1 MPIEEGGFYD
11 RDPRDFEL
19 RVAIIYPGPYRVAVS
34 SLGHQILYF
43 LMNSI
48 DSVMAERFVS
58 DLNGSVESGRPL
70 DEFDIVL
77 ATLHFEGQYPELL
90 RMIEGLK
97 KPVLVGGPAVSF
109 NPLPISPLV
118 SAVGLGDFEVLIE
131 EILKVK
137 DEEIASLPPKFFV
150 YELKNKAKF
159 NRTPRLSPLRDQ
171 IRVLEGGVTLNKFLL
186 EISRGCGWGC
196 RFCGI
201 GWHWRPRLD
210 APMNEVREA
219 IGYASDLGFREI
231 SIIGSDAAS
240 SKAIKDTLWEIAERG
255 MRASIPSIRAD
266 QVDSELLDLIRRT
279 GGRMITIAP
288 ETGSDR
294 LKGIINKRIDNDEI
308 IRAAEEAKDV
318 GMGHIKLYFMIGLPF
333 EQESDV
339 IESAELARK
348 INSILRAKVTL
359 SVFVPKAGT
368 PFELSPLI
376 RETDFRRRLSIFWKG
391 YRGKLNVSHYGR
403 AYVQALLSLGGFE
416 VSEILKRGYKRP
428 FNRWIYRSIAMYL
441 GIDPD
446 RIVYGEREAP
456 WWDYVD
462 NISKDFIRREYERAK
477 NGWPLLSCDEFC
489 SKCMIECPV
498 GLKAASV

>member
-11 RDPRDFEL
+11 RDPRVFEL
-19 RVAIIYPGPYRVAVS
+19 KVAIVYPGPYRVAVS

-43 LMNSI
+43 MMNSI
-48 DSVMAERFVS
+48 DGVMAERFVS

-77 ATLHFEGQYPELL
+77 ATLHFEGQYPVLL
-90 RMIEGLK
+90 RMIEGIK

-109 NPLPISPLV
+109 NPLPMSPLV
-118 SAVGLGDFEVLIE
+118 SAVGLGDFEELIG

-137 DEEIASLPPKFFV
+137 DEGIASLPPKFFV
-150 YELKNKAKF
+150 YELRNRAKF
-159 NRTPRLSPLRDQ
+159 NRTPRLRPLRDQ
-171 IRVLEGGVTLNKFLL
+171 IRVVESGVTLNKFLL

-210 APMNEVREA
+210 APISEVREA
-219 IGYASDLGFREI
+219 IEYASDLGFSEI
-231 SIIGSDAAS
+231 YIIGSDAAS
-240 SKAIKDTLWEIAERG
+240 SKAMKDVLWEIVERG
-255 MRASIPSIRAD
+255 LRASIPSIRAD
-266 QVDSELLDLIRRT
+266 QVDSDLLDLIRRT

-294 LKGIINKRIDNDEI
+294 LKGIINKRIDNDEV
-308 IRAAEEAKDV
+308 IRIAEEAKDK
-318 GMGHIKLYFMIGLPF
+318 GLRHIKLYFMIGLPF

-339 IESAELARK
+339 IESVKLASK
-348 INSILRAKVTL
+348 VNSIIRAKITL

-368 PFELSPLI
+368 PFELSPLV
-376 RETDFRRRLSIFWKG
+376 REIDFRRRASLFWKEF
-391 YRGKLNVSHYGR
+391 KEELNISHYGR

-416 VSEILKRGYKRP
+416 MSEILRKGYKRP
-428 FNRWIYRSIAMYL
+428 FNRWTYKSIARDL
-441 GIDPD
+441 GIDAD
-446 RIVYGEREAP
+446 RIVYGERETP

-462 NISKDFIRREYERAK
+462 NIPKDFIRGEYERAK
-477 NGWPLLSCDEFC
+477 SGLPSPSCDEFC
-489 SKCMIECPV
+489 SECAI
-498 GLKAASV
+498 GCLMK